1 MFPWAGPLY
10 LLASLSPQDSMQ
22 HQHRLKH
29 PASRSALILDIE
41 GNVPFVCLPGLEDLA
56 FFRPGS
62 GPPQM
67 KLPLQQDRCKT
78 KKRAF
83 SKLKCKLGVRE

>member
-10 LLASLSPQDSMQ
+10 HLASLSPQDSMQ

-56 FFRPGS
+56 FFKS
-62 GPPQM
+62 A
-67 KLPLQQDRCKT
+67 KT
-78 KKRAF
+78 RLWSSPNEIANAT
-83 SKLKCKLGVRE
+83 G